1 MYDVAKQRPKCHSS
15 RKASSC
21 QPGLLFFSNIV
32 QASGT
37 TGFHLQQQQPQ
48 LQPTLKLWEQL
59 AASLTPTLRQL
70 VVDAAGSAA
79 VPKPAAAAAANRAA
93 ASAAGAADAVSPVA
107 AFVALEF
114 ELGVSLL
121 RQVAQTLSGIQ
132 AALTG
137 DALVVT
143 AAVQVGWAEHGAITA
158 ADVCVVFSTR
168 QQT

>member
-1 MYDVAKQRPKCHSS
+1 M
-15 RKASSC
+15 
-21 QPGLLFFSNIV
+21 

-59 AASLTPTLRQL
+59 TASLTPTLRQL

-93 ASAAGAADAVSPVA
+93 ASAVGAADAVSPVA

-143 AAVQVGWAEHGAITA
+143 AAVQVGWVEHYCHYCSRR
-158 ADVCVVFSTR
+158 CVLFSKSH
-168 QQT
+168 QT